1 MTDSAT
7 ARPSLLIL
15 SYSEIVSDARLLKQI
30 AVFGDEYDI
39 TTCGYGAAPEG
50 VVDHVPIPADL
61 SVWRYP
67 RLPVM
72 MRRYSHAYWSNAAIV
87 AARQALEGRRF
98 DVVIANDVDTVG
110 LALSLKPRAG
120 VHADLHEYAPR
131 MREDLLRVRV
141 FVHPFIDWMC
151 RTFVARAQSW
161 TTVGDGIAAEYERR
175 FGFRPSVVT
184 NAAPYVD
191 AEPSP
196 VHDPLRLV
204 HSGAAQEHRGLEE
217 IIEAVQLS
225 RAELSLDL
233 YLVPQNPAFLD
244 RLRTLSARTPDRV
257 RICDPVPY
265 ARLAETLQSYDA
277 GIHVIPPKSF
287 NHRWALPNKMFDF
300 VQARLGL
307 IVGPSP
313 EMAAYVERFGIGVVT
328 ADFAAAG
335 IARTLDAITPDDVRN
350 WKAAS
355 HEHARELSSDEQVK
369 VWKSAVDGLIGS
381 A

>member
-1 MTDSAT
+1 MMPSAG
-7 ARPSLLIL
+7 AKPSLLIL

-30 AVFGDEYDI
+30 AVFGDDYDI

-50 VVDHVPIPADL
+50 VVEHVPIPADL

-87 AARQALEGRRF
+87 AAQKALEGRRF

-175 FGFRPSVVT
+175 FGFRPAVVT
-184 NAAPYVD
+184 NAAPYVA

-196 VHDPLRLV
+196 VHEPVRLV
-204 HSGAAQEHRGLEE
+204 HSGAAQENRGLEE
-217 IIEAVQLS
+217 IIAAVQLS
-225 RAELSLDL
+225 RGDFTLDL
-233 YLVPQNPAFLD
+233 YLVPQDPAFLE
-244 RLRTLSARTPDRV
+244 RLRTLAAQTPGRV

-300 VQARLGL
+300 VQARLGVV
-307 IVGPSP
+307 VGPSP
-313 EMAAYVERFGIGVVT
+313 EMSAYVNRFGIGAVT
-328 ADFAAAG
+328 PGFSVPE
-335 IARTLDAITPDDVRN
+335 IAHTLDSITAEDVAA
-350 WKAAS
+350 WKAAA
-355 HEHARELSSDEQVK
+355 HAHARELSSEQQVK
-369 VWKSAVDGLIGS
+369 VWKGAVDALVAS